1 MLVSLALVTL
11 AFTGSGVQVTQSAAP
26 THHDAA
32 PKADTVKASG
42 SVAVTITTKDQLLLA
57 GSYWAPKGKEKA
69 PGALLLHSAGA
80 DRRSLDELG
89 EYLWKKGF
97 AVLAVD
103 VRGHG
108 GSVAEGADWSKAA
121 DDKARESLW
130 GLAARDVDA
139 AAAFLLQRTEVHS
152 TNLSVF
158 GVGAG
163 CALALRHAQADDNTR
178 ALVLITPEVTSFGYN
193 TAQGVTALAGMPT
206 LIVASNKDKD
216 VAERLKAAGHAANE
230 GIEYIEVSLVRAEP
244 EAVLADA
251 KLNNSAATWLRT
263 QVMTKK

>member
-1 MLVSLALVTL
+1 MLVTL
-11 AFTGSGVQVTQSAAP
+11 ALATLALSGSGSQVTQSAVP
-26 THHDAA
+26 TTHEPA
-32 PKADTVKASG
+32 PKVEPSKAPNAVS
-42 SVAVTITTKDQLLLA
+42 VTIPTTDKLLIA
-57 GSYWAPKGKEKA
+57 GRYWAPKCKDKA
-69 PGALLLHSAGA
+69 PGALLLHTAGA

-89 EYLWKKGF
+89 EYLFKKGF

-108 GSVAEGADWSKAA
+108 GSVVEGTDWSKAA
-121 DDKARESLW
+121 DDKARESMW

-139 AAAFLLQRTEVHS
+139 AAAYLLQRTEVHS

-163 CALALRHAQADDNTR
+163 CALALRHAKSDDNTR
-178 ALVLITPEVTSFGYN
+178 ALVLITPEAESYGYN

-206 LIVASNKDKD
+206 LIVASNKAKD
-216 VAERLKAAGHAANE
+216 VAERLKAVGHEANA
-230 GIEYIEVSLVRAEP
+230 GIEYIELSLVRAEP
-244 EAVLADA
+244 AEVLADS

-263 QVMTKK
+263 QVMAKK

>member
-1 MLVSLALVTL
+1 MLVSLALATL
-11 AFTGSGVQVTQSAAP
+11 AFTGAGSQISQSVEP
-26 THHDAA
+26 VHHEPA
-32 PKADTVKASG
+32 PKVEASKAPSA
-42 SVAVTITTKDQLLLA
+42 VPVTITTKDQLLIA

-69 PGALLLHSAGA
+69 PAALLVHGAGA
-80 DRRSLDELG
+80 DRTSLDELG
-89 EYLWKKGF
+89 EYLFKKGF

-108 GSVAEGADWSKAA
+108 GSVVKDADWAKAT

-139 AAAFLLQRTEVHS
+139 AAAYLLQRSEVHS

-178 ALVLITPEVTSFGYN
+178 ALVLITPEAQSYGYN

-206 LIVASNKDKD
+206 LIVASNKAKD
-216 VAERLKAAGHAANE
+216 VAERLKAAGHEANQ

-244 EAVLADA
+244 EAVLGDS

-263 QVMTKK
+263 QVMDKK